1 MCQRKLLGITFADG
15 CLPHTLRLRLFSTA
29 TTGDSGKEND
39 MPPSATHKPTW
50 KEVAEAYR
58 TTLAA
63 VMDEIHGIP
72 ICTDLLRAEELY
84 RLATRR

>member
-1 MCQRKLLGITFADG
+1 
-15 CLPHTLRLRLFSTA
+15 
-29 TTGDSGKEND
+29 